1 MSESARKR
9 GRLSRSGD
17 FDRVYR
23 DGDSRANRFLVLYSF
38 PRQAAGQPRLGL
50 SVGRKVG
57 GAVVRNKVK
66 RRLREAFWAIAEG
79 PQQLPANHDFVVVAR
94 PGVEDL
100 VEREGMPGLERSLG
114 ELLADEPP
122 PENGPPEEKDPRQ
135 ERLP

>member
-23 DGDSRANRFLVLYSF
+23 EGDSRANRFLVLYSF
-38 PRQAAGQPRLGL
+38 PRQTAGQPRLGL

-66 RRLREAFWAIAEG
+66 RRLREAFWAIAERS
-79 PQQLPANHDFVVVAR
+79 QELPTDHDFVVVAR

-100 VEREGMPGLERSLG
+100 VDREGTPGLERSLG
-114 ELLADEPP
+114 ELLAGDQPEEKDP
-122 PENGPPEEKDPRQ
+122 PEDKDPRQ
-135 ERLP
+135 ERLS